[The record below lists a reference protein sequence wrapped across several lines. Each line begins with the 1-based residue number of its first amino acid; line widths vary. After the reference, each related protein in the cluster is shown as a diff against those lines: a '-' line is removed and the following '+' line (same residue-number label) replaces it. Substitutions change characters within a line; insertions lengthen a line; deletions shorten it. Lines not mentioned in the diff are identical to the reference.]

1 MALTVDVALAGCGGI
16 IVMPYYVI
24 FLGTMRILHLLTLHL
39 DSQWQLLAGRQRG
52 TENGSLKETT
62 ASQTPPHKLLK
73 ISVITS
79 IA

>member
-39 DSQWQLLAGRQRG
+39 DSQWQLLAGSIELCARQA
-52 TENGSLKETT
+52 SIIVETKG
-62 ASQTPPHKLLK
+62 HGKW
-73 ISVITS
+73 
-79 IA
+79 